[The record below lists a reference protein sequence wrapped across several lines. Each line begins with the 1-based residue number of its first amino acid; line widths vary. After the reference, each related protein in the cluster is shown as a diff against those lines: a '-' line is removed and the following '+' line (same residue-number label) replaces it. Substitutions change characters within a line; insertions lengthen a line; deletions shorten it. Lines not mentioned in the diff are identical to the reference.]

1 MQVILDNEETW
12 SLMSLMVSQ
21 IIDKAS
27 LSGDGKAAVRRWRT
41 DHAEGTVE
49 LADLA
54 VEFNEAI
61 GSTLDEKTTKLIR
74 RRGRYVSTREEV

>member
-1 MQVILDNEETW
+1 MQIILDNEETW

-21 IIDKAS
+21 IIDKAD
-27 LSGDGKAAVRRWRT
+27 LSSEGKAAIRRWRT

-49 LADLA
+49 IADLT

-61 GSTLDEKTTKLIR
+61 GSTLDEKTTRLIR
-74 RRGRYVSTREEV
+74 RRGRYVSSREEA